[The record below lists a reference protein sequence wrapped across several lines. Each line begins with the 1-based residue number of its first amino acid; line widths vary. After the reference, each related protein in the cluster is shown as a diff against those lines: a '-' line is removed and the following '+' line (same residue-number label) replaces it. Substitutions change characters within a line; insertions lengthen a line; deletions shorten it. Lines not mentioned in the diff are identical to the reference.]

1 MNTHQLSSIDSIK
14 NDFLAALLILFFP
27 FFVQAELL
35 PLSDEALHQV
45 NGQSSSVLSYT
56 LDNYSAASEDFY
68 LELGVDSGVPTEF
81 SKLSLV
87 GSSSS
92 GYFNST
98 NGFTIGSRSD
108 PFTLTLQEEIFTD
121 RFNHT
126 SAATSLVYAFPIG
139 HYRDELDS
147 SIDST
152 FNLTTL
158 ISLTHLSGNELHT
171 WLSLKGVSLDNTY
184 TKFWVAPS
192 SGLSISGLINLRVDQ
207 FVADANNIKTNE
219 PGFDTSSQWVVDN
232 LELDLPLGNTL
243 YQPLNIDID
252 DDLNLILELKAIDL
266 ASAEAFYN
274 ADKGNLYVDNITMNG
289 YESGAIEI
297 EGIQLQYLKV
307 TTHDLL

>member
-252 DDLNLILELKAIDL
+252 DDLNLILELKAIDR

>member
-14 NDFLAALLILFFP
+14 NDFVAALLILFFP

-68 LELGVDSGVPTEF
+68 LELGFDSGVPTEF

-126 SAATSLVYAFPIG
+126 NAATSLVYAFPIG

-158 ISLTHLSGNELHT
+158 MSLTHLSGNELHT

-184 TKFWVAPS
+184 TKFWVDPS

-219 PGFDTSSQWVVDN
+219 PGFDTSSQWVIDN